1 MIKVILL
8 LLLAINFLTFC
19 QGAPRPYKKIA
30 GSCYNGGTGP
40 QGTGGCLWDDYI
52 DANGVV
58 YCDRLEWKE
67 KWNLGETTCK
77 GWNKWKTG
85 NVQRKALAEPRLVP
99 AGPARGPPSNSQQQ
113 FEITQSGNSWNS
125 GNSQQQAPL
134 QLEDVFNQFT
144 QAGNSWNSGSS
155 QQQAVNQAVNAGLG
169 AITGLFG

>member
-1 MIKVILL
+1 M
-8 LLLAINFLTFC
+8 LAMNFLTFC

-67 KWNLGETTCK
+67 KWDLGETTCK
-77 GWNKWKTG
+77 GWNKWNPG

-99 AGPARGPPSNSQQQ
+99 ARRPQ
-113 FEITQSGNSWNS
+113 FESTQAGNSWNS
-125 GNSQQQAPL
+125 GNSQQQAPQ
-134 QLEDVFNQFT
+134 QLDLFNQLT
-144 QAGNSWNSGSS
+144 QGVNSWNSGSS
-155 QQQAVNQAVNAGLG
+155 QQQAFNQAVDAANADLG
-169 AITGLFG
+169 ALLSGLIG